1 MIKYNFNH
9 SKHPV
14 LVKIEQEKIV
24 HIFAFPPESY
34 ELNHLAGLL
43 AYSGLNGL
51 PGIN

>member
-1 MIKYNFNH
+1 M
-9 SKHPV
+9 
-14 LVKIEQEKIV
+14 KIEQEKIV

-51 PGIN
+51 PGINCQ